1 MILAKFSLILLID
14 VRESGNA
21 ARLICVQSSRSSR
34 NDDRQRRC
42 ASGCFSRLAAS
53 HAHDSLK
60 VSSALKE
67 RSRTCSHLA
76 VCPGCSVPPYC
87 RSAAAIGKSRR
98 RDGRKRP
105 APAAPAATASAPAY
119 TPLTADQLYQLVSP
133 VALFPDK
140 LLAQVLAGAGYPDQI
155 SAADAWLV
163 QNRGLQPAALSSA
176 ADAQP
181 WDPSVRGL
189 VQFPDVLDQMAKN
202 IPGPP
207 PWAAPTSTI
216 PPT

>member
-1 MILAKFSLILLID
+1 MFTPRCLSWLLCAAMLPL
-14 VRESGNA
+14 SG
-21 ARLICVQSSRSSR
+21 C
-34 NDDRQRRC
+34 DRQKSPTRWAQAPRPRR
-42 ASGCFSRLAAS
+42 S
-53 HAHDSLK
+53 
-60 VSSALKE
+60 
-67 RSRTCSHLA
+67 
-76 VCPGCSVPPYC
+76 
-87 RSAAAIGKSRR
+87 
-98 RDGRKRP
+98 
-105 APAAPAATASAPAY
+105 AATASAPAY